1 MTEANRLS
9 DLPKNFNWK
18 TYIKVNPDLVMF
30 GINTERRAQNH
41 YLTYGI
47 KEGRQYDFEN
57 ELPVDFD
64 ITMYKWLNE
73 DLDKLTDS
81 QLIDHFSQYS
91 KEESRIYKLDGYLP
105 PGFDPRLYKLYNTDL
120 TSMNNHDAIKH
131 YILHGSKEGRVYFA
145 GIGFDKL
152 MRIKNNQ
159 NTNSFNK
166 GSVVLINH
174 DVSLT
179 GAPLFLYDL
188 YDELTR
194 NNIFK
199 NIIMIEP
206 FPNKIL
212 PDLENKIYH
221 YNDSNY
227 LYDILSTI
235 NPCLIYAN
243 SLGLYAH
250 GIPKF
255 KFWHNK
261 TILHFHEISKHVN
274 NFVKP
279 KIQSQIRDMLAF
291 VVSDKIKEQFLIN
304 TELKNVHLFPPFIT
318 QSKQQ
323 IIQQKSEEKITD
335 VLDLDHSKPL
345 IGMCGDLN
353 DRKNILLFIKMAK
366 QFNKYNFMWV
376 GGKDLQTYLKKV
388 KYNDGVP
395 DNLYWIPNTKNPY
408 KYFKAFNY
416 FFLTSKE
423 DPCPIVVLENLL
435 LNNKIIVIKDNIKTD
450 HKTKL
455 LENYLT
461 IEGKTDE
468 ELIDSFARLS
478 ISKDPNLSTS
488 NSKYI
493 ENYYTKPEILKL
505 NTDSNLDNWIICS
518 LFLDKDILDIGDID
532 ACINMVNTYILRQ
545 NQYKIR
551 FAPVIV
557 LSSNYN
563 DIYGD
568 RFSKY
573 LKKSILNL
581 EHGKI
586 VFKENY
592 GYDIAGLV
600 EGVHT
605 IYENWPS
612 VITPESKI
620 TYIHNKSN
628 ESWSNLLHEIL
639 HFDDLKNY
647 ETIASKTFTVG
658 CPPNDINRH
667 IFDNHPE
674 IFEKAPKDF
683 AYVQGTIFSTNIELL
698 KMLHD
703 KYDLFQKH
711 WTHDH
716 KNDILWQNIMLDD
729 NIFQSYMDQYSDQ
742 TLNQPIDKDSQA
754 IVKKGLVQ
762 NYMELQN
769 KYGLRGIPDGQFE
782 HALERYIGHLMFTA
796 KPKTRYKLI

>member
-1 MTEANRLS
+1 MPEPNKLS
-9 DLPKNFNWK
+9 DLPQDFDWK
-18 TYIKVNPDLVMF
+18 TYIKVNPDLTMF
-30 GINTERRAQNH
+30 GVNTEVRAQNH

-47 KEGRQYDFEN
+47 KEGRQYSFDN
-57 ELPVDFD
+57 ELPIDFD

-73 DLDKLTDS
+73 DLNKLTDS

-91 KEESRIYKLDGYLP
+91 KEEKRIYKLEGYLP

-120 TSMNNHDAIKH
+120 SSMNNHDAIKH
-131 YILHGSKEGRVYFA
+131 YIHHGSREGRVYFA

-152 MRIKNNQ
+152 MKIKNNQ
-159 NTNSFNK
+159 STQSFNK
-166 GSVVLINH
+166 GSIVLINH

-188 YDELTR
+188 YDELTKH
-194 NNIFK
+194 NIFK
-199 NIIMIEP
+199 NMIMIEP

-212 PDLENKIYH
+212 PDIENKIYH
-221 YNDSNY
+221 YNDSIY

-235 NPCLIYAN
+235 NPCLIYSN
-243 SLGLYAH
+243 SLGLYVH
-250 GIPKF
+250 SIEKF

-279 KIQSQIRDMLAF
+279 KQQSKIRDILTF
-291 VVSDKIKEQFLIN
+291 VVSDSIKEEFVIN
-304 TELKNVHLFPPFIT
+304 TELKNIHLFPPFIT
-318 QSKQQ
+318 ASKQK
-323 IIQQKSEEKITD
+323 IILEKSKEKVTD
-335 VLDLDHSKPL
+335 ILDLDSSKPL

-353 DRKNILLFIKMAK
+353 DRKNILLFIEMAK
-366 QFNKYNFMWV
+366 QFNEYNFMWV
-376 GGKDLQTYLKKV
+376 GGKDLQLYLKKV
-388 KYNDGVP
+388 KYQDNLP
-395 DNLYWIPNTKNPY
+395 DNLYWIPNTTNPY
-408 KYFKAFNY
+408 KYFKIFDY

-435 LNNKIIVIKDNIKTD
+435 LNNKIIVIKDNIKTQ

-461 IEGKTDE
+461 IEGKSNQ
-468 ELIDSFARLS
+468 ELIDTFSQLS
-478 ISKDPNLSTS
+478 ITKNNNLSNS
-488 NSKYI
+488 NTKYI
-493 ENYYTKPEILKL
+493 ENYYTKPQILKL
-505 NTDSNLDNWIICS
+505 NKNSALNNWIVCS
-518 LFLDKDILDIGDID
+518 LYLDKDILDIRDID
-532 ACINMVNTYILRQ
+532 ACINMINTYILKQ
-545 NQYKIR
+545 NQYGIR
-551 FAPVIV
+551 FAPIVV
-557 LSSNYN
+557 LSSHYN

-573 LKKSILNL
+573 LRKSLLNI

-605 IYENWPS
+605 IYENWPNS
-612 VITPESKI
+612 ITKKSKI
-620 TYIHNKSN
+620 TYIHNKTN

-639 HFDDLKNY
+639 HFHDLENY
-647 ETIASKTFTVG
+647 ETIASKAFTVG
-658 CPPNDINRH
+658 CPLNDINRH

-674 IFEKAPKDF
+674 IFDKVPDNF
-683 AYVQGTIFSTNIELL
+683 AYVQGTIFSTNVELL
-698 KMLHD
+698 KMIHD
-703 KYDLFQKH
+703 KYELLQEH
-711 WTHDH
+711 WTHDY
-716 KNDILWQNIMLDD
+716 KDDVLWRSIMLDD
-729 NIFQSYMDQYSDQ
+729 NIFQSYLDQYSDQ

-796 KPKTRYKLI
+796 QPKTRYKLI